1 MRNTYPSEVESMN
14 NFFENNKK
22 KSQNNEMHYSSP
34 KTMQFSTQK
43 KKLSQ
48 INLSP
53 LKHPL

>member
-1 MRNTYPSEVESMN
+1 MN